1 MLVLGVLRRTRRV
14 PLKFNTITLQ
24 NVNSRNLSSV
34 RQSFRISGMRFE
46 TTAANAAK
54 PNANANANANAA
66 VSPKPPTPRFAYPE
80 KLCIYHAGTPRIT
93 FLACLKISTL
103 FIFVFFG
110 FVVSPAYFD
119 REGLSP
125 AVLRT
130 TLSAI
135 VPMVFVAYT
144 TSPFVSFIHMRLP
157 PVARQ
162 SEDMLRRFARAIPA
176 DAELD
181 ITTMSFIAKPR
192 VSRVK
197 LSELRPVSRRW
208 GIVNLARD
216 TAAENATRKWYRFRA
231 VGEFNAQFNTA
242 KRAPWVW
249 ESVVG
254 AIQKQR
260 A

>member
-1 MLVLGVLRRTRRV
+1 MLILGAIRRAQRIPLRC
-14 PLKFNTITLQ
+14 NTINFQ
-24 NVNSRNLSSV
+24 NVVPRNLSPI
-34 RQSFRISGMRFE
+34 RQNFRVLGMRFE
-46 TTAANAAK
+46 TTATNATKTAKANATA
-54 PNANANANANAA
+54 
-66 VSPKPPTPRFAYPE
+66 SPKPQTPRFAYPE
-80 KLCIYHAGTPRIT
+80 NLCVYHAGTGRIT

-103 FIFVFFG
+103 FIFAFFG
-110 FVVSPAYFD
+110 FVVTPTYFN

-125 AVLRT
+125 TVLRT

-135 VPMVFVAYT
+135 IPLVFVAYT

-176 DAELD
+176 NTELD

-197 LSELRPVSRRW
+197 LSDLRPVSRRF

-216 TAAENATRKWYRFRA
+216 TSAENAARRWYRFRA
-231 VGEFNAQFNTA
+231 VGDFNAQGSTA
-242 KRAPWVW
+242 TRAPWVW
-249 ESVVG
+249 ESILN
-254 AIQKQR
+254 AIQKPR

>member
-1 MLVLGVLRRTRRV
+1 MLVLGALRRAQMVPRRC
-14 PLKFNTITLQ
+14 NTVNFQ
-24 NVNSRNLSSV
+24 NVAPRNLSSV
-34 RQSFRISGMRFE
+34 RQNFRILGVRCE
-46 TTAANAAK
+46 TTTSKAAKPTANAA
-54 PNANANANANAA
+54 A
-66 VSPKPPTPRFAYPE
+66 SPKPPPPPQTPRYAYPE

-110 FVVSPAYFD
+110 FVVTPAYFD

-125 AVLRT
+125 TVLRT
-130 TLSAI
+130 MLSAI

-176 DAELD
+176 DAELEV
-181 ITTMSFIAKPR
+181 TTMSFIAKPR

-197 LSELRPVSRRW
+197 ASELRPVSRRF

-216 TAAENATRKWYRFRA
+216 TAAENAARPWYRFRA
-231 VGEFNAQFNTA
+231 VGQFNVQFNTA
-242 KRAPWVW
+242 SRAPWVW
-249 ESVVG
+249 ESIM
-254 AIQKQR
+254 ATIQKQR

>member
-1 MLVLGVLRRTRRV
+1 MLVLRALRRAQQV
-14 PLKFNTITLQ
+14 PLRCNIANIQ
-24 NVNSRNLSSV
+24 NVTPRNLSSV
-34 RQSFRISGMRFE
+34 RQSFRILGMRFE
-46 TTAANAAK
+46 TTASKAAK
-54 PNANANANANAA
+54 PTTNAA
-66 VSPKPPTPRFAYPE
+66 ASPKPPPAPRFAYPE

-119 REGLSP
+119 QEGLSP
-125 AVLRT
+125 TVLRT

-144 TSPFVSFIHMRLP
+144 TSPFVSFVHMRLP
-157 PVARQ
+157 SVARQ

-197 LSELRPVSRRW
+197 VSELFPVSRRF

-216 TAAENATRKWYRFRA
+216 TAAENAARPWYRFRA
-231 VGEFNAQFNTA
+231 VGQFNAQFNTA
-242 KRAPWVW
+242 NRAPWVW
-249 ESVVG
+249 ENIMA

>member
-1 MLVLGVLRRTRRV
+1 MLILGALRRAQRLPGR
-14 PLKFNTITLQ
+14 LNTIDLQ
-24 NVNSRNLSSV
+24 NAAKRNLSPI
-34 RQSFRISGMRFE
+34 RQNFRLLGMRFE

-54 PNANANANANAA
+54 GNSA
-66 VSPKPPTPRFAYPE
+66 SIPKPQTPRFAYPE
-80 KLCIYHAGTPRIT
+80 NLCVYHAGTGRIT

-110 FVVSPAYFD
+110 FVVTPSYLD

-125 AVLRT
+125 TVLRT

-135 VPMVFVAYT
+135 IPLVFVAYT
-144 TSPFVSFIHMRLP
+144 TSPFVSFIHMRIP

-162 SEDMLRRFARAIPA
+162 SADMLRRFARTISP

-197 LSELRPVSRRW
+197 LSELRPVSRRF

-216 TAAENATRKWYRFRA
+216 TTAENAARKWYRFRA
-231 VGEFNAQFNTA
+231 VGDFNAQSNTA
-242 KRAPWVW
+242 NRAPWVW
-249 ESVVG
+249 ESILAAVEKRRV
-254 AIQKQR
+254 
-260 A
+260 

>member
-1 MLVLGVLRRTRRV
+1 MLILGALRRAQRIPFRHSTTN
-14 PLKFNTITLQ
+14 FQ
-24 NVNSRNLSSV
+24 NVVPRNLSPV
-34 RQSFRISGMRFE
+34 RHNFRVLGMRFE
-46 TTAANAAK
+46 TTATNTTKAAKANAA
-54 PNANANANANAA
+54 A
-66 VSPKPPTPRFAYPE
+66 SPKPQTPRFAYPE
-80 KLCIYHAGTPRIT
+80 NLCVYHAGTGRTT

-103 FIFVFFG
+103 FIFAFFG
-110 FVVSPAYFD
+110 FVVTPAYFD

-125 AVLRT
+125 TVLRT

-135 VPMVFVAYT
+135 IPLVFVAYT

-197 LSELRPVSRRW
+197 LSELRPVSRRF

-216 TAAENATRKWYRFRA
+216 TSAENAARKWYRFRA
-231 VGEFNAQFNTA
+231 VGDFNAQFNTA
-242 KRAPWVW
+242 TRAPWVW
-249 ESVVG
+249 ESILNAV
-254 AIQKQR
+254 QKSR

>member
-1 MLVLGVLRRTRRV
+1 MLILGAIRRAQRIPLRCSTTN
-14 PLKFNTITLQ
+14 FQ
-24 NVNSRNLSSV
+24 NVAPRNLSPV
-34 RQSFRISGMRFE
+34 RQNFRILGMRLE
-46 TTAANAAK
+46 TTATNTTRAAKANATA
-54 PNANANANANAA
+54 
-66 VSPKPPTPRFAYPE
+66 SPKPPTPRFAFPE
-80 KLCIYHAGTPRIT
+80 NLCVYHAGTGRIT

-103 FIFVFFG
+103 FIFAFFS
-110 FVVSPAYFD
+110 FVVTPAYFD

-125 AVLRT
+125 TVLRT

-135 VPMVFVAYT
+135 IPLVFVAYT

-176 DAELD
+176 NTELD

-197 LSELRPVSRRW
+197 LSDLRPVSRRF

-216 TAAENATRKWYRFRA
+216 TAAENAARKWYRFRA
-231 VGEFNAQFNTA
+231 VGDFNAQGNTA
-242 KRAPWVW
+242 TRAPWVW
-249 ESVVG
+249 ESILN
-254 AIQKQR
+254 AMQKPR